1 MKDEIDRFK
10 QYISHRYP
18 GRSTTKHYLS
28 DLAIFSEF
36 VGEGSPKEISVKVI
50 DQFVQFQSEQ
60 GLKPATINRRLS
72 AISSFFEYLI
82 LENEDDNWH
91 NPVHWRHHSIRPGQ
105 HLPRDVSDQ
114 TVETLL
120 AVIEDHRDRAMV
132 MLMVGAGLR
141 IGEVV
146 NLAVGDIEVTETATL
161 SRLQVRG
168 KGDKE
173 RVVWLTQEV
182 LRQVQVWMAERP
194 PSKSQFMF
202 LNQHGR
208 PLSVSGVQFRL
219 KQYCQKAG
227 VQLTAHQLRHTYARR
242 LVENDM
248 PVESLAKLLGHNQ
261 LTTTQRYI
269 DGADPTLRTDFFQAI
284 ARIQATIIP
293 ESEPVSSR
301 PPFKPIFSPKTA
313 EEHPDAG
320 KLLDDL
326 KHLAADLPDWL
337 RERLMEH
344 TRRRAARWPAHRIK
358 PRIHAHFSTLCRIG
372 RWLVQNRGWQQL
384 DQLQR
389 TDLVAYVHARQE
401 TGLKPRSL
409 ASQMTV
415 FRIFWRDMLSEE
427 RVSNPA
433 ILQVKTP
440 VSDAPLPRFLSLA
453 EYQRLEQVV
462 QQETVRDRAKD
473 RFNQTWF
480 YLLAHAGLR
489 LSEVQNLRLD
499 DCDLV
504 GKRLRVSNGKGNRDR
519 VIPMTDQLAI
529 VLQAYLL
536 VRETATFNHLLIYKQ
551 APIKGNL
558 IPYRLKRWGLKAN
571 IQPMTPHRLRHTLA
585 TMLINQGMP
594 IVSLQKLLGHQDI
607 NKTMIYARVHDNTVK
622 EQFSKAMNQIER
634 IPMEDWPNRMI
645 ELETATE
652 QAFDSV

>member
-1 MKDEIDRFK
+1 MKDEIERFK
-10 QYISHRYP
+10 QYLTHRFP
-18 GRSTTKHYLS
+18 DRSTPKHYMS

-36 VGEGSPKEISVKVI
+36 VGEVAPKDITIKIV
-50 DQFVQFQSEQ
+50 DRFVESQSQQ
-60 GLKPATINRRLS
+60 GLQPASINRRLA

-82 LENEDDNWH
+82 LENEDDQWR
-91 NPVHWRHHSIRPGQ
+91 NPVHWRHHSIRPGK
-105 HLPRDVSDQ
+105 HIPRDVSDQ
-114 TVETLL
+114 TVEALL
-120 AVIEDHRDRAMV
+120 GVITDTRDRAIV

-146 NLAVGDIEVTETATL
+146 NLAVEDIDVCDTEPL
-161 SRLQVRG
+161 GRLRVRG

-173 RVVWLTQEV
+173 RMVWLTQEV
-182 LRQVQVWMAERP
+182 LQQVQIWLANRQ
-194 PSKSQFMF
+194 SSHSQKLF

-284 ARIQATIIP
+284 ARIQASLVP
-293 ESEPVSSR
+293 EKEQGSPSCER
-301 PPFKPIFSPKTA
+301 KADFSPKKA
-313 EEHPDAG
+313 DARPDVNG
-320 KLLDDL
+320 LLDEMKQL
-326 KHLAADLPDWL
+326 TADLPNWL
-337 RERLMEH
+337 QERLVEH
-344 TRRRAARWPAHRIK
+344 TRRRAARWPAHRV
-358 PRIHAHFSTLCRIG
+358 RAQIHMHFGNLCRIG
-372 RWLVQNRGWQQL
+372 RWLVQNRDWQQL

-389 TDLVAYVHARQE
+389 TDLVAYIHDRQE
-401 TGLKPRSL
+401 AGLKPSSI
-409 ASQMTV
+409 ASQLTI

-427 RVSNPA
+427 RVSNTA
-433 ILQVKTP
+433 ILKVKTP
-440 VSDAPLPRFLSLA
+440 VLEAPLPRFLTLA
-453 EYQRLEQVV
+453 EYQRLEQIV
-462 QQETVRDRAKD
+462 QQETLGDQAQD
-473 RFNQTWF
+473 RFNLAWF

-489 LSEVQNLRLD
+489 LSEVQNLRLN

-504 GKRLRVSNGKGNRDR
+504 GKRLRIRNGKGNRDR
-519 VIPMTDQLAI
+519 VIPMSDQLAT

-536 VRETATFNHLLIYKQ
+536 VREPAASDHLLIYRQ
-551 APIKGNL
+551 NALTSTL
-558 IPYRLKRWGLKAN
+558 IPGRLKRWGLKAG

-594 IVSLQKLLGHQDI
+594 IVSLQKFLGHQDI
-607 NKTMIYARVHDNTVK
+607 NMTMIYAQVYDNTVK
-622 EQFSKAMNQIER
+622 EQFSTAMDRFER
-634 IPMEDWPNRMI
+634 ISITDWPNRMI
-645 ELETATE
+645 ELETTPE